1 MVACQRGR
9 EGEGEREEAGGAAR
23 GSMGGLLGAPWEQ
36 LLFVRSLLR
45 AEHEEEEEEERE
57 KKKKRKEKKR
67 KEKYGKFSELE
78 NFQREK

>member
-1 MVACQRGR
+1 MG
-9 EGEGEREEAGGAAR
+9 
-23 GSMGGLLGAPWEQ
+23 GGLLGAPWGQ

-67 KEKYGKFSELE
+67 EEKIWKIF
-78 NFQREK
+78 